1 MLAPLNSYMQK
12 GCCGPGEEIVD
23 SSAIQHE
30 GENGGLVSMLLFQKF
45 HGLNTCGSLLHRRLY
60 VILDKSF
67 QLLEFVGAS
76 VSTGI
81 TMKMFADGHA
91 ALAGG
96 HVGDGARFLA
106 FSDFKRGFRPSA
118 NF

>member
-1 MLAPLNSYMQK
+1 MLAPLNSYMQN

-30 GENGGLVSMLLFQKF
+30 GENGGLVSMLIFQKF
-45 HGLNTCGSLLHRRLY
+45 HGSNTCGSLLHRRLY

-76 VSTGI
+76 VRTGI
-81 TMKMFADGHA
+81 SYYHED
-91 ALAGG
+91 
-96 HVGDGARFLA
+96 VC
-106 FSDFKRGFRPSA
+106 
-118 NF
+118 